1 MLHGLLTSF
10 QVFDI
15 DERGEICRK
24 AFGRRNGFVLARS
37 AVAPCRCRPAP
48 ALPVVQD
55 NHRPRITRSTAYNSM
70 TISSTV
76 RDRPVPVLY
85 GLMIVSLAALL
96 PLPPLLQD
104 QSYHQFAD
112 QRELFGIPNFW
123 NVVSN
128 LPFIVVGAVG
138 LLQVRRDAT
147 TIVLFTGLFLTGF
160 GSSYYHLNPNDSTL
174 FWDRLPMTLCFAAI
188 LSAVVEER
196 VDARAGA
203 MLLRPLLAI
212 GIFSLLLWRWT
223 DDLRLYA
230 WAQFF
235 PFLALVLILR
245 LFPPKCTGTSYWITA
260 ATLYAL
266 AKLLEYL
273 DEKIYSVGS
282 ILSGHTLKHLAA
294 ASAGFVILRLFQ
306 TRRPIDRVL

>member
-1 MLHGLLTSF
+1 MLHGFLASF
-10 QVFDI
+10 QVLGI
-15 DERGEICRK
+15 DEHCEIYRK
-24 AFGRRNGFVLARS
+24 AFRRPSGFVFAQP
-37 AVAPCRCRPAP
+37 AVVSCRYCPAP
-48 ALPVVQD
+48 VLTVVQD
-55 NHRPRITRSTAYNSM
+55 SRRARIVQSTVYNSM

-128 LPFIVVGAVG
+128 LPFIAVG
-138 LLQVRRDAT
+138 VAGLLRFRRDAT
-147 TIVLFTGLFLTGF
+147 TLVLFTGLFLTGF
-160 GSSYYHLNPNDSTL
+160 GSSYYHLNPNDATL

-188 LSAVVEER
+188 LAAVVEER
-196 VDARAGA
+196 VDAKAGA

-230 WAQFF
+230 
-235 PFLALVLILR
+235 
-245 LFPPKCTGTSYWITA
+245 
-260 ATLYAL
+260 
-266 AKLLEYL
+266 
-273 DEKIYSVGS
+273 
-282 ILSGHTLKHLAA
+282 
-294 ASAGFVILRLFQ
+294 
-306 TRRPIDRVL
+306 

>member
-1 MLHGLLTSF
+1 
-10 QVFDI
+10 
-15 DERGEICRK
+15 
-24 AFGRRNGFVLARS
+24 
-37 AVAPCRCRPAP
+37 
-48 ALPVVQD
+48 
-55 NHRPRITRSTAYNSM
+55 M
-70 TISSTV
+70 TIIATV
-76 RDRPVPVLY
+76 RDRPIPVLY
-85 GLMIVSLAALL
+85 GLMIVSLLALL
-96 PLPPLLQD
+96 PLPRLLQD
-104 QSYHQFAD
+104 QSYHAFAD

-128 LPFIVVGAVG
+128 LPFIAVGAAG
-138 LLQVRRDAT
+138 LWRFHRDAAT
-147 TIVLFTGLFLTGF
+147 FVLFTGLFLTGF

-196 VDARAGA
+196 VDARAGV

-235 PFLALVLILR
+235 PFFALVLILQ
-245 LFPPKCTGTSYWITA
+245 LFPPKYTGASYWIAA

-266 AKLLEYL
+266 AKVLEYF
-273 DEKIYSVGS
+273 DEMVYSAGE
-282 ILSGHTLKHLAA
+282 ILSGHTLKHFAA
-294 ASAGFVILRLFQ
+294 AAAGFAILRLFQ
-306 TRRPIDRVL
+306 TRRPIVGVV